1 MSSAHQYRC
10 TTSEA
15 AMTIRVGSG
24 KGTPDDANMFSKV
37 GMTKISRIATA
48 GTVTPTIMAG

>member
-1 MSSAHQYRC
+1 
-10 TTSEA
+10 
-15 AMTIRVGSG
+15 MTIRVGSG
-24 KGTPDDANMFSKV
+24 NGTPDDANMFSKV